1 MDSSSLRSKRF
12 ACRGKR
18 YALTTALTFYH
29 LPTPTYCD
37 FTEGSQRYFKNL
49 CPEDTRRHFV
59 LAPLASAKK
68 STQVAVRL
76 SA

>member
-1 MDSSSLRSKRF
+1 MDSSSLHSKRF
-12 ACRGKR
+12 ACRGQR
-18 YALTTALTFYH
+18 YALTTALTSDH

-37 FTEGSQRYFKNL
+37 FTEGSQRYFKKL
-49 CPEDTRRHFV
+49 CLEDTRRHVV
-59 LAPLASAKK
+59 LAPWASAKK